1 MGDIGG
7 RVGVIYNINYIQTM
21 KNIDIY
27 ETIYEVDIAVCNKK
41 CTNKDIINNFLT
53 SDDKEITEEF
63 LSVKP
68 TTNAYTFRAINK
80 HNRHATFVVRILK
93 TFGNTK
99 LEKDTDLINTIAHE
113 AMHIVLDTFDKI
125 GEIVSVHVQ
134 EPYAYY
140 IGWICECIYKSYKK

>member
-1 MGDIGG
+1 
-7 RVGVIYNINYIQTM
+7 M

-27 ETIYEVDIAVCNKK
+27 KTMYDVNIAVCNRR
-41 CTNKDIINNFLT
+41 CTYEDIINNFLT
-53 SDDKEITEEF
+53 SDGKEITEEY
-63 LSVKP
+63 LSTKP
-68 TTNAYTFRAINK
+68 TTSAYTFRAIDKRNK
-80 HNRHATFVVRILK
+80 YATFVVRILNV
-93 TFGNTK
+93 FGNTK

-125 GEIVSVHVQ
+125 NEVVSVHVQ

>member
-1 MGDIGG
+1 
-7 RVGVIYNINYIQTM
+7 M

-27 ETIYEVDIAVCNKK
+27 ETIYDVDIAVCNKK
-41 CTNKDIINNFLT
+41 CTTKDIADNFLYC
-53 SDDKEITEEF
+53 DDSEITEES

-68 TTNAYTFRAINK
+68 TTSAYSFRAINK
-80 HNRHATFVVRILK
+80 HNRHTTFVVRILK
-93 TFGNTK
+93 VFGDNK
-99 LEKDTDLINTIAHE
+99 LEKDADLINTIAHE

-125 GEIVSVHVQ
+125 DEVVSIHVQ

>member
-1 MGDIGG
+1 
-7 RVGVIYNINYIQTM
+7 M

-27 ETIYEVDIAVCNKK
+27 ETMYDVNIAVCNRK

-53 SDDKEITEEF
+53 SDGKEITEEY
-63 LSVKP
+63 LSTNP
-68 TTNAYTFRAINK
+68 TTSAYTFRAIDKRNK
-80 HNRHATFVVRILK
+80 YATFVVRILNTYGK
-93 TFGNTK
+93 TK
-99 LEKDTDLINTIAHE
+99 LEKETDLINTIAHE
-113 AMHIVLDTFDKI
+113 AMHIVLDTFDKM

>member
-1 MGDIGG
+1 
-7 RVGVIYNINYIQTM
+7 M

-27 ETIYEVDIAVCNKK
+27 ETMYDVNIAVCNRK
-41 CTNKDIINNFLT
+41 CTDKDIINNFLT
-53 SDDKEITEEF
+53 SDGKEITEEY
-63 LSVKP
+63 LSTKP
-68 TTNAYTFRAINK
+68 TTSAYTFRAIDKRNK
-80 HNRHATFVVRILK
+80 YATFVVRILNV
-93 TFGNTK
+93 FGNTK

-125 GEIVSVHVQ
+125 NEVVSVHVQ

>member
-1 MGDIGG
+1 
-7 RVGVIYNINYIQTM
+7 M

-27 ETIYEVDIAVCNKK
+27 ETMYDVNIAVCNRK
-41 CTNKDIINNFLT
+41 CTDKDIINNFLT
-53 SDDKEITEEF
+53 SDGKEITEEY
-63 LSVKP
+63 LSTKP
-68 TTNAYTFRAINK
+68 TTSAYTSRAIDKRNK
-80 HNRHATFVVRILK
+80 YATFVVRILNV
-93 TFGNTK
+93 FGNTK

-113 AMHIVLDTFDKI
+113 AMHIVLDTFDKM

>member
-1 MGDIGG
+1 
-7 RVGVIYNINYIQTM
+7 M

-27 ETIYEVDIAVCNKK
+27 ETMYDVNIAVCNRK
-41 CTNKDIINNFLT
+41 CTDKDIINNFLT
-53 SDDKEITEEF
+53 SDGKEITEEY
-63 LSVKP
+63 LSTKP
-68 TTNAYTFRAINK
+68 TTSAYIFRAIDKRNK
-80 HNRHATFVVRILK
+80 YATFVVRILNV
-93 TFGNTK
+93 FGNTK

-113 AMHIVLDTFDKI
+113 AMYIVLDTFDKM

>member
-1 MGDIGG
+1 
-7 RVGVIYNINYIQTM
+7 M

-27 ETIYEVDIAVCNKK
+27 ETMYDVNIAVCNRK

-53 SDDKEITEEF
+53 SDGKEITEEY
-63 LSVKP
+63 LSTKP
-68 TTNAYTFRAINK
+68 TTSVYTFRAIDKSNK
-80 HNRHATFVVRILK
+80 YATFVVRILNV
-93 TFGNTK
+93 FGNTK

-113 AMHIVLDTFDKI
+113 AMHIVLDTFDKM

>member
-1 MGDIGG
+1 
-7 RVGVIYNINYIQTM
+7 M

-27 ETIYEVDIAVCNKK
+27 ETIYGVDIAVCNKN
-41 CTNKDIINNFLT
+41 CTDKDIINNFLT
-53 SDDKEITEEF
+53 SNDKEITEEY
-63 LSVKP
+63 LSASP
-68 TTNAYTFRAINK
+68 TLNAYSFRAINK
-80 HNRHATFVVRILK
+80 HNRHTTFIVRILK
-93 TFGNTK
+93 VFGNNK

-125 GEIVSVHVQ
+125 SEVVSVEVQ

>member
-1 MGDIGG
+1 
-7 RVGVIYNINYIQTM
+7 M

-27 ETIYEVDIAVCNKK
+27 ETMYDVNIAVCNRK
-41 CTNKDIINNFLT
+41 CTDKDIINNFLT
-53 SDDKEITEEF
+53 SDGKEITEEY
-63 LSVKP
+63 LSTKP
-68 TTNAYTFRAINK
+68 TISAYTFRAIDKRNK
-80 HNRHATFVVRILK
+80 YATFVVRILNV
-93 TFGNTK
+93 FGNTK

-125 GEIVSVHVQ
+125 NEVVSVHVQ

>member
-1 MGDIGG
+1 
-7 RVGVIYNINYIQTM
+7 M

-27 ETIYEVDIAVCNKK
+27 ETMYEVNIAVCNRK
-41 CTNKDIINNFLT
+41 CTDKDIINNFLT
-53 SDDKEITEEF
+53 SDCKEITEEF
-63 LSVKP
+63 LSTKP
-68 TTNAYTFRAINK
+68 TTSGYTFRAIDKRNGCT
-80 HNRHATFVVRILK
+80 TFVVRILK

-113 AMHIVLDTFDKI
+113 AMHIVLDTFNKMN
-125 GEIVSVHVQ
+125 EVVSVHVQ

>member
-1 MGDIGG
+1 
-7 RVGVIYNINYIQTM
+7 M

-27 ETIYEVDIAVCNKK
+27 ETMYDVNIAVCNRK
-41 CTNKDIINNFLT
+41 CTDKDIINNFLT
-53 SDDKEITEEF
+53 SDGKEITEEY
-63 LSVKP
+63 LSTEP
-68 TTNAYTFRAINK
+68 TTSAYTFRAIDKRNK
-80 HNRHATFVVRILK
+80 YATFVVRILNV
-93 TFGNTK
+93 FGNTK

-134 EPYAYY
+134 ELYAYY